1 MIIIKPECIPSGRF
15 QWQGKSICPLWI
27 SSVKKN
33 TKNEEKKGAFYSYF
47 YISLWCYLF
56 DKFNTTLGIPCHW
69 PISHLAFLGTFR
81 QIWAADKCMAPSY
94 LFCPNPAPLLPWPGP
109 CWKKALNVLPIFFFH
124 SLFFGFPKDIH
135 TFSWWEAEQIVLGGW
150 MFVVLIYGD
159 VGCPEAVGVL
169 PTQQSREFAIF
180 LLFPLFFIPSTAHS
194 VLTPS
199 SFAICSSSSALF
211 LL

>member
-1 MIIIKPECIPSGRF
+1 MRS

-56 DKFNTTLGIPCHW
+56 DKFDTTLGIPCHW
-69 PISHLAFLGTFR
+69 PISRLAFWGTFR
-81 QIWAADKCMAPSY
+81 QILAADKCMAPSY

-109 CWKKALNVLPIFFFH
+109 KKALKALNVLPIFFF
-124 SLFFGFPKDIH
+124 SILIFLLFPKDSH
-135 TFSWWEAEQIVLGGW
+135 TFSRWEAEQIVLGGW
-150 MFVVLIYGD
+150 TFVVLIYGD

-169 PTQQSREFAIF
+169 PAQQSREFAVF

-199 SFAICSSSSALF
+199 SFAICFSSLALF